1 MQKILILGVGN
12 ILFTD
17 EGIGV
22 AALNYLQEFYTLPEN
37 ITLFDGGTL
46 GLRLMEVLLEHEEI
60 FVLDAVLGDSAPGTV
75 YRLTGEN
82 LRKSMSFRDSMHQTD
97 LVDTL
102 ISCSLMG
109 HEANTRVYGME
120 PEDFQTLNPA
130 LSATCL
136 AALPHMAQKV
146 VEELRSMGVFV
157 EEKNL

>member
-1 MQKILILGVGN
+1 MQKILLLGVGN

-22 AALNYLQEFYTLPEN
+22 AALNYLQEHYTLPTN

-102 ISCSLMG
+102 ISCNLMG
-109 HEANTRVYGME
+109 HEPNTRVYGME
-120 PEDFQTLNPA
+120 PEDYQTLSTS
-130 LSATCL
+130 LSATCA
-136 AALPHMAQKV
+136 AALPYMAQKV
-146 VEELRSMGVFV
+146 VEELQSLGIEVG
-157 EEKNL
+157 KK